1 MRILALTAA
10 IATLTLSACAAP
22 STQQA
27 AEPAAP
33 SAQTLAAQCAAKGGS
48 IQPVG
53 KAQIPTCVVPYAD
66 AGKACTDKSQC
77 EGACILEGN
86 LEAQGDVTGQCQ
98 KTNRQFGCYA
108 KIVNGKSTG
117 AICVD

>member
-1 MRILALTAA
+1 MRILALTAVA
-10 IATLTLSACAAP
+10 ALLLSACAP
-22 STQQA
+22 T

-33 SAQTLAAQCAAKGGS
+33 SAQTLTAQCSAKGGRM
-48 IQPVG
+48 QPVG

-66 AGKACTDKSQC
+66 AGKACTDNSQC

-86 LEAQGDVTGQCQ
+86 LEAQGEVTGQCQ

-108 KIVNGKSTG
+108 KVVNGKATG

>member
-1 MRILALTAA
+1 MRILALTAVA
-10 IATLTLSACAAP
+10 ALLLGACAPNAQPATPSAENLASAC
-22 STQQA
+22 S
-27 AEPAAP
+27 
-33 SAQTLAAQCAAKGGS
+33 AKGGS

-53 KAQIPTCVVPYAD
+53 KAQIPTCVIPYAD
-66 AGKACTDKSQC
+66 AGKVCTDKSEC

-86 LEAQGDVTGQCQ
+86 IETTGAVAGTCQ

-108 KIVNGKSTG
+108 KVVNGKSTG

>member
-1 MRILALTAA
+1 MRILALTAVA
-10 IATLTLSACAAP
+10 ALLLGACAPTA
-22 STQQA
+22 Q
-27 AEPAAP
+27 PAAP
-33 SAQTLAAQCAAKGGS
+33 SAEGLASACAAKGGS

-77 EGACILEGN
+77 EGACVLEGN
-86 LEAQGDVTGQCQ
+86 LEPANEVTGQCQ

-108 KIVNGKSTG
+108 KVVNGKTTG

>member
-1 MRILALTAA
+1 MRLLPLPALAAVAA
-10 IATLTLSACAAP
+10 LMLSACAP
-22 STQQA
+22 T

-33 SAQTLAAQCAAKGGS
+33 SAQTLAAQCSAKGGS

-53 KAQIPTCVVPYAD
+53 KAQIPTCVIPYAD

-77 EGACILEGN
+77 EGACVLEGN
-86 LEAQGDVTGQCQ
+86 LEPQENVTGACQ

-108 KIVNGKSTG
+108 KVVNGKTTG

>member
-1 MRILALTAA
+1 MRILAFTAVA
-10 IATLTLSACAAP
+10 ALLLSACAP
-22 STQQA
+22 T

-33 SAQTLAAQCAAKGGS
+33 SAQTLAAQCSAKGGS

-53 KAQIPTCVVPYAD
+53 KAQIPTCVVLYAD

-86 LEAQGDVTGQCQ
+86 LEPASDVTGQCQ
-98 KTNRQFGCYA
+98 KNNRQFGCYA
-108 KIVNGKSTG
+108 KVVNGKSTG

>member
-1 MRILALTAA
+1 MRILAFTAVA
-10 IATLTLSACAAP
+10 ALLLAACAP
-22 STQQA
+22 TGT
-27 AEPAAP
+27 P
-33 SAQTLAAQCAAKGGS
+33 SAANPPSAETLANACSAKGGT

-77 EGACILEGN
+77 EGHCVLEGN
-86 LEAQGDVTGQCQ
+86 LEPQGEVTGACQ

-108 KIVNGKSTG
+108 RVVNGKATA